1 MLVGSLQHMFI
12 KSCACCLQ
20 AEARRL
26 EQLAGMAAT
35 DPFAGMA
42 TPGSMHTTSGG
53 SLHAGA
59 GRYASVSANSGSNAS
74 AHSGYPSRMASLNAA
89 GSSYGPSAP
98 LSGTDSLAA
107 DPDAIQ
113 ALNHRLA
120 SLQRSGGSGEDRE
133 AVVDLLQRVL
143 SGGLVRALALPAS
156 DVGSF
161 EPVLLPVRDHCEACR
176 HVRASE

>member
-1 MLVGSLQHMFI
+1 MRKKTAACRRLLAGPLPSI
-12 KSCACCLQ
+12 CAPCLQ
-20 AEARRL
+20 TEARRL

-35 DPFAGMA
+35 DPFTGMA
-42 TPGSMHTTSGG
+42 TPASMHTTSGG

-59 GRYASVSANSGSNAS
+59 GRYASVSVNSGSNAS

-89 GSSYGPSAP
+89 SASYGPSAP
-98 LSGTDSLAA
+98 LSGSESLVTDG
-107 DPDAIQ
+107 DAIQ

-143 SGGLVRALALPAS
+143 SGGLVRALVVPAIYAQ
-156 DVGSF
+156 F
-161 EPVLLPVRDHCEACR
+161 K
-176 HVRASE
+176 VRANCRQFKI